1 MCGILVFLIT
11 PTTTWQFAAY
21 PYTTGT
27 QKAVKFLNI
36 SIIHF
41 SARYTLSTPNQW
53 MPLISFIY
61 SQIHVTI
68 IIIIWKST
76 FQIPIQSG
84 GGPPW
89 KALLPKWSFLG
100 KIVNYHTPIN
110 GKAPPHV
117 DKNQQHPT
125 IPLFTIFQ
133 LSIMHSVCPQ
143 ILHKLLLWN
152 TLGRSAYSQEH
163 SATIVYAKCGR

>member
-1 MCGILVFLIT
+1 MAKQGKDWCT
-11 PTTTWQFAAY
+11 AFAHTY
-21 PYTTGT
+21 CTRYRKNDTDTSKPGVRHFSLPDHTHNNMTICSLSLHHRNT
-27 QKAVKFLNI
+27 EKAVKILNI

-41 SARYTLSTPNQW
+41 SARYTLSTPKQW

-61 SQIHVTI
+61 SQIHVSII

-76 FQIPIQSG
+76 FQIPIQSE

-89 KALLPKWSFLG
+89 KALLPKWSFLE
-100 KIVNYHTPIN
+100 KIVNYHTAIN

-125 IPLFTIFQ
+125 IPLFTIF
-133 LSIMHSVCPQ
+133 HYCP
-143 ILHKLLLWN
+143 
-152 TLGRSAYSQEH
+152 
-163 SATIVYAKCGR
+163 

>member
-1 MCGILVFLIT
+1 MLTRTVQGEEKTTQIHQSQVCGILVFLIT

-27 QKAVKFLNI
+27 QKAVKILNI

-76 FQIPIQSG
+76 FQIPIQSE

-89 KALLPKWSFLG
+89 KALLSKWSFLG

-133 LSIMHSVCPQ
+133 LSIMHSVCPP
-143 ILHKLLLWN
+143 N
-152 TLGRSAYSQEH
+152 FA
-163 SATIVYAKCGR
+163 